1 MIRRRLHPVRL
12 LSASLAF
19 LGLTLS
25 LAGCG
30 GGSSA
35 AKPNPTSITIQG
47 TKPTSIDPGDAASYT
62 AAVVGDSTTDGVNWT
77 LSGTSCTGSAC
88 GALSSVTAT
97 GVTYTAP
104 SSVTTPF
111 TVTITVTSA
120 ADPSLTTTITLNV
133 ASNLSIGTAAGA
145 LAGGVVGT
153 PYAVTLAGAGGITP
167 YSWSVTSGALP
178 AGLTLG
184 ATTGILSGM
193 PTGAGT
199 ATFTVTLTDSGSPAL
214 TATATY
220 TIATVFP
227 ALVIGPAMLSN
238 ATFGTPYTAM
248 LSASGGSGTGY
259 TWAVASGTGLST
271 VGLSLSPTGLIAGT
285 PIAAETN
292 GTFVV
297 TVTDSAGDMAS
308 ATLALTAVY
317 PAIAI
322 SPTTL
327 PNGTVGTPYA
337 ESLAASGGSGTGY
350 TWAVTSGTG
359 LSSIGL
365 TLAPSGAI
373 SGKPTTSETS
383 GTFVVTVTDSALN
396 TATATISLSITVL
409 PTLTITTTSL
419 PNGTEGTTYAATL
432 AATGGTG
439 TYTWAVTGGTGL
451 SAVGLTLSSAG
462 AITGTPNAGEP
473 ATSVTIQVTD
483 SDGNTASATL
493 NLTVT
498 AVVFQGQVL
507 SGTAPVS
514 GATIQLYTVGSAG
527 NGSAATPM
535 LTQTVVT
542 DAIGMFNLAG
552 LYTCGQSSS
561 NSSITGGSNQVYLV
575 ATGGNTSPT
584 STTSNPALIMATAV
598 GPCANL
604 ASTPFFTLNEITT
617 AATAWALAP
626 FTTSI
631 TNIGATATNTLGI
644 ANAFLDA
651 ALLAN
656 PTTGAPA
663 TLPTG
668 LTVETG
674 KLAALADALN
684 TCTSADGSTCT
695 LLFTAATPAATGTAP
710 ASTPPIDTFTA
721 ALNIVENP
729 GQNVAAVFAT
739 IPTTPAP
746 PFATTFTQSPN
757 DWTMSLT
764 ITGGGL
770 VSPTALGVD
779 SLGNIWVANQDGPL
793 SAFTAQG
800 TPLSSTGFGNVGG
813 VSAITEVFTLA
824 IDPSNNI
831 WVAHTGNGGGDNGV
845 IFEFNGVTNPATLGS
860 FSNFTDGSINLPT
873 ALAAAPNGNIYVA
886 NSGDSTVS
894 IFNSAGMDIAPSLGA
909 SAILNDTPSN
919 IALDASN
926 GFWLSGDSAVA
937 HLTSAGALIA
947 NAQCCGQS
955 TGMATDAAG
964 NLWIADLLGG
974 ADFRGAIAEAV
985 TTTTG
990 TTTTT
995 TVPISELAT
1004 GGIDHPIA
1012 VAVDAAQNVWFANFH
1027 GISSSDGGSISEFS
1041 GSTNPTLSP
1050 GIAISP
1056 SATAT
1061 NPGGYGLDAGL
1072 IEPSTLLPDRSGNL
1086 WVSNEGTG
1094 AITMFFGLTAPTITP
1109 LQPIPTAP

>member
-1 MIRRRLHPVRL
+1 MIRRRIHLVRL
-12 LSASLAF
+12 LSASVAL

-35 AKPNPTSITIQG
+35 KPNPTNITIQG
-47 TKPTSIDPGDAASYT
+47 ATATSIDPGDTASYT
-62 AAVVGDSTTDGVNWT
+62 ATVVGDATTDGVNWT
-77 LSGTSCTGSAC
+77 LTGTGCTGSAC
-88 GALSSVTAT
+88 GALSSVTTT

-104 SSVTTPF
+104 SSVTTPL
-111 TVTITVTSA
+111 TVTITVTSV

-133 ASNLSIGTAAGA
+133 AANLSIGTAAGA
-145 LAGGVVGT
+145 LAGGVIGT
-153 PYAVTLAGAGGITP
+153 PYSVTLAGAGGITP
-167 YSWSVTSGALP
+167 YNWSVTSGALP

-184 ATTGILSGM
+184 ATTGILSGT
-193 PTGAGT
+193 PTSPGN

-220 TIATVFP
+220 TIATAYP
-227 ALVIGPAMLSN
+227 AIVIGTAMLPSATFGTPYTAMLSASGGTGTGYTWAVTSGTGLSAVGLSLSPTGLITGTPN
-238 ATFGTPYTAM
+238 AAETGGVFVVTVTDSAGNKASATLSLTVVYPAITISPTTLPNGTVGTPYTAM

-259 TWAVASGTGLST
+259 TWAVTSGAGLST
-271 VGLSLSPTGLIAGT
+271 VGL
-285 PIAAETN
+285 
-292 GTFVV
+292 
-297 TVTDSAGDMAS
+297 
-308 ATLALTAVY
+308 TLAA
-317 PAIAI
+317 
-322 SPTTL
+322 
-327 PNGTVGTPYA
+327 N
-337 ESLAASGGSGTGY
+337 
-350 TWAVTSGTG
+350 
-359 LSSIGL
+359 
-365 TLAPSGAI
+365 GAI

-419 PNGTEGTTYAATL
+419 PSGTEGTTYTATL

-439 TYTWAVTGGTGL
+439 TYTWAVTSGTGL
-451 SAVGLTLSSAG
+451 SAVGLALSSAG

-473 ATSVTIQVTD
+473 ATPVTIQVTD

-507 SGTAPVS
+507 SGAAPVS
-514 GATIQLYTVGSAG
+514 NATIQLYTVGSAG

-535 LTQTVVT
+535 LTQTVIT
-542 DAIGMFNLAG
+542 DAIGMFNIAG

-561 NSSITGGSNQVYLV
+561 SASITGGSNQVYLV
-575 ATGGNTSPT
+575 ATGGNTSST
-584 STTSNPALIMATAV
+584 STTSNPALIMVTAV
-598 GPCANL
+598 GPCTNL
-604 ASTPFFTLNEITT
+604 ASTPFFVINEITT

-626 FTTSI
+626 FTTSAA
-631 TNIGATATNTLGI
+631 NIGATATNTLGI

-695 LLFTAATPAATGTAP
+695 PLFTAATPIATGA
-710 ASTPPIDTFTA
+710 APIDTFTS
-721 ALNIVENP
+721 ALNIVQNP

-746 PFATTFTQSPN
+746 PFATTLTKAPN

-764 ITGGGL
+764 VTGDGGL
-770 VSPTALGVD
+770 GSPTALGVD

-800 TPLSSTGFGNVGG
+800 TPLSSTGFGLVGG
-813 VSAITEVFTLA
+813 VSAITEVTGLA
-824 IDPSNNI
+824 IDPSNNV
-831 WVAHTGNGGGDNGV
+831 WVTHTGNGGGDNGS
-845 IFEFNGVTNPATLGS
+845 IFEFNGVSNPATLGS
-860 FSNFTDGSINLPT
+860 FSNFTDSSINFPN
-873 ALAAAPNGNIYVA
+873 ALAADTNGNIYVA

-909 SAILNDTPSN
+909 GANLNDLPNN
-919 IALDASN
+919 IAIDANN
-926 GFWLSGDSAVA
+926 GFWLSGNTTVA
-937 HLTSAGALIA
+937 HLSSTGTVFVDAE
-947 NAQCCGQS
+947 CCGQS

-964 NLWIADLLGG
+964 NLWIADLHGG
-974 ADFRGAIAEAV
+974 TDFHGAIAEAV
-985 TTTTG
+985 TDSSGNTS
-990 TTTTT
+990 
-995 TVPISELAT
+995 VPISELAT
-1004 GGIDHPIA
+1004 GGIDRPIA
-1012 VAVDAAQNVWFANFH
+1012 VAVDAAQNVWFANF
-1027 GISSSDGGSISEFS
+1027 DGGSISEFS
-1041 GSTNPTLSP
+1041 GSTNPTLPP
-1050 GIAISP
+1050 GVAISP

-1061 NPGGYGLDAGL
+1061 SPGGYGLDAGL

-1086 WVSNEGTG
+1086 WVSNEG
-1094 AITMFFGLTAPTITP
+1094 AESITMFFGLTAPTITP
-1109 LQPIPTAP
+1109 LQPVPTAP